1 MESFRKFSGTA
12 GVLVAL
18 SGAGIGYFLPDYRIY
33 GWVLM
38 AIGLVLALAGTIL
51 NSEDLI
57 NIFRGRPF
65 RYGANAVFYSLFVL
79 CLVAGGNFLA
89 ARHNH
94 RFDLTTEGAH
104 SLSPQ
109 TIQILKSL
117 DQDMTVV
124 AFYSSQ
130 YVGGRQ
136 KAVDLLDEYKYHSP
150 RVTVRVIDPQ
160 RNPAEARAYNIEA
173 DGTIVVTTK
182 VGEAR
187 STAATEE
194 DLTNAIVKA
203 TTKVKKVVC
212 VTTGHG
218 EKGTQESAAEGF
230 QQAAEAIKKEN
241 FDLRE
246 IRLMEQSGVPADCG
260 SVIVPGPT
268 HALLAPESEAL
279 HAYLKSGGRLLVMS
293 EPRTTTGLETLL
305 AGYGLKTGG
314 DFIVDPNPMSR
325 LFGGSAAAPV
335 VYEYGA
341 HQITKDME
349 RVATIFPTVGSV
361 EASTATEPD
370 TLAEGI
376 AHTGASSWGEMGDLA
391 DRVSL
396 DPTDKPGPLDIAAVA
411 VQKHAAQAAPAD
423 PNAGADQQ
431 GAAEKPAG
439 TETRIVLFGDSDFAA
454 NNALMVAGNKDLFL
468 NTIAWLNER
477 SDLISIRP
485 KPQAPQPI
493 ILTGAQQRLLYGW
506 WFLAPVV
513 AAVVGFGVHIRRR
526 RL

>member
-1 MESFRKFSGTA
+1 MEAFRKFSGTA

-18 SGAGIGYFLPDYRIY
+18 SGAGIGYFLPDHRNY

-38 AIGLVLALAGTIL
+38 GIGLALALAAAVL

-57 NIFRGRPF
+57 NMIRGRPF
-65 RYGANAVFYSLFVL
+65 RYGANAVFYSMFVL
-79 CLVAGGNFLA
+79 FLVAGGNFLA

-94 RFDLTTEGAH
+94 RFDLTTEGVH

-109 TIQILKSL
+109 TIQILKNL
-117 DQDMTVV
+117 DQDVTVV

-130 YVGGRQ
+130 YTGGRQ

-150 RVTVRVIDPQ
+150 RITVRLIDPL
-160 RNPAEARAYNIEA
+160 RNPGEARAYSIEA
-173 DGTIVVTTK
+173 DGTIIVTTK

-187 STAATEE
+187 ITVATEE
-194 DLTNAIVKA
+194 DLTNAFVKA

-241 FDLRE
+241 FDLHE
-246 IRLMEQSGVPADCG
+246 VRLLEQGGVPADCS

-268 HALLAPESEAL
+268 HALLAPEAEAL
-279 HAYLKSGGRLLVMS
+279 HTYLKAGGRMLVLR

-335 VYEYGA
+335 VYEYGS
-341 HQITKDME
+341 HQITKDLE

-361 EASTATEPD
+361 EATTATEPD
-370 TLAEGI
+370 TLAEAI
-376 AHTGASSWGEMGDLA
+376 AHTGEQSWGENGDLA

-396 DPTDKPGPLDIAAVA
+396 DPTDKPGPLNIAAVA
-411 VQKHAAQAAPAD
+411 VQKHSAQAAAD
-423 PNAGADQQ
+423 PNAAPGRQ
-431 GAAEKPAG
+431 GDAERPAG
-439 TETRIVLFGDSDFAA
+439 AETRIALFGDSDFAA
-454 NNALMVAGNKDLFL
+454 NSAFLVAGNKDLFL

-485 KPQAPQPI
+485 KTQAPQPI

-506 WFLAPVV
+506 WFLAPVIA
-513 AAVVGFGVHIRRR
+513 AAVGIGVHVRRR